1 MQIFTA
7 LAGHVMLSTPLRAFI
22 FLQYIIA
29 VSMENKL
36 SIPVPFIGN
45 LEMFHFGGTLKY
57 SELTWGHYLRE
68 IPQQCCM
75 RYSLENHCC
84 SCGIKLWKSSGIGL
98 HVVYHLWFGA
108 CLPLWQ
114 ITYQLITFIECLI
127 TWIVQGRRIVFW
139 GLLLY
144 KLPLLLKF
152 LQNLLKNKF

>member
-57 SELTWGHYLRE
+57 SELT
-68 IPQQCCM
+68 
-75 RYSLENHCC
+75 
-84 SCGIKLWKSSGIGL
+84 
-98 HVVYHLWFGA
+98 
-108 CLPLWQ
+108 
-114 ITYQLITFIECLI
+114 
-127 TWIVQGRRIVFW
+127 
-139 GLLLY
+139 
-144 KLPLLLKF
+144 
-152 LQNLLKNKF
+152 